1 MEMSMRRKLVRLK
14 HIHQA
19 HGFMV
24 PRGLHHDTLLLSH
37 FLHLCFS
44 LGFSAYAFSIVAL
57 VSKFKFISKCKS
69 HSHTPTTTIYLY
81 NTMISLLLPT
91 PSHAISLFN
100 QIPHAGLRPDSYS
113 FPFVL
118 NAVVRLSSL
127 PLGAQIHCQTIATGL
142 HSHLNV
148 VAALVR
154 MYSSCGCV
162 FSARKLFD
170 GVKFRDVSLWNAMV
184 AGYAKAGDADS
195 AQNVFE
201 HMPLRQR
208 NVISWTAVIAG
219 YAQMKRPK
227 EAIHIFVRMQLA
239 NVEPDEIALLAV
251 LSACANLGALRF
263 GVWLHNYIQKRG
275 FSGLITL
282 QNALIDMYAK
292 SGKIRKALDLFEIV
306 KVKNVV
312 TWTTMISGLAL
323 HGLGR
328 EAIQMFSR
336 MESALVKPNDVT
348 FMAILSACSH
358 AGLVE
363 TGSWYFNIMASTYG
377 IQPKIEHYGC
387 MIDLLGRAGY
397 LREALELVRRMP
409 FEANAAIWG
418 SLLASSKIHGDANL
432 GDHALQLLIKLEPH
446 NSGNYALLSNIYA
459 AQGRWTESGMVRKVM
474 RDTGVKKMSGWSFTE
489 VNDTVHQFIAG
500 DKSHS
505 EFCRIHDILLTIYEQ
520 LDQAG
525 NLQEESNGLLKF
537 GE

>member
-1 MEMSMRRKLVRLK
+1 MSLK
-14 HIHQA
+14 HIRQA

-24 PRGLHHDTLLLSH
+24 PRGVHHDTLLLSH

-44 LGFSAYAFSIVAL
+44 LGFSAYAFSIIAL
-57 VSKFKFISKCKS
+57 VSKSKPES
-69 HSHTPTTTIYLY
+69 NSHTPTAAIYLY

-127 PLGAQIHCQTIATGL
+127 PLGAQIHCQTIAAGL
-142 HSHLNV
+142 YSHLNV
-148 VAALVR
+148 AAALVR

-170 GVKFRDVSLWNAMV
+170 AVNIRDASLWNAMV
-184 AGYAKAGDADS
+184 AGYAKAGDVDS
-195 AQNVFE
+195 ARNVFE
-201 HMPLRQR
+201 LMPLRQR

-227 EAIHIFVRMQLA
+227 EAIGIFRRMQLE

-251 LSACANLGALRF
+251 LSACANLGALHF

-282 QNALIDMYAK
+282 NNALIDMYAK
-292 SGKIRKALDLFEIV
+292 SGNIRKALDLFEIM
-306 KVKNVV
+306 KDKNVV
-312 TWTTMISGLAL
+312 TWTTMIAGLAL

-328 EAIQMFSR
+328 EAIQMFFR
-336 MESALVKPNDVT
+336 MESARVRPNDIT

-363 TGSWYFNIMASTYG
+363 TGSWYFNVMTSTYG

-397 LREALELVRRMP
+397 LHEALDFVRRMP

-418 SLLASSKIHGDANL
+418 SLLASSKIHGDVNL
-432 GDHALQLLIKLEPH
+432 GDHALQLLMKLEPH
-446 NSGNYALLSNIYA
+446 NSGNYTLLSNIYA

-474 RDTGVKKMSGWSFTE
+474 RDTGVKKMSGWSFIE
-489 VNDTVHQFIAG
+489 VNNRVHQFIAG

-505 EFCRIHDILLTIYEQ
+505 EFFRIYDILHKIYKQ
-520 LDQAG
+520 LEVAG
-525 NLQEESNGLLKF
+525 NLQKESNGLLEV